1 MMITE
6 KIKVSDKVLASGG
19 FADVRS
25 GKYKGHPV
33 AVKTMRITEK
43 DDPLKIRKVRVDDIF
58 SALRAW
64 YQPSYSSNFARKSF
78 YGIHYPTQTS

>member
-25 GKYKGHPV
+25 GWYMGYPV
-33 AVKTMRITEK
+33 AVKTMRVTEE
-43 DDPLKIRKVRVDDIF
+43 DDLLKIRKVRVTNIF
-58 SALRAW
+58 SVLGAW
-64 YQPSYSSNFARKSF
+64 SQPSCSSNFARKSF
-78 YGIHYPTQTS
+78 YGIHYPIQTS